1 MGLTLYLTQ
10 MKVCPIS
17 RCASWSDY
25 DPWLRPDSDKVGIRN
40 AEIHIVISRH
50 TGEDALG
57 EAIESVAHELRHFS
71 FDNRQMGNVGFLNA
85 ESNARVTLKNTPQ
98 SGTIELLT

>member
-40 AEIHIVISRH
+40 AEIHIVISR
-50 TGEDALG
+50 EPLINVC
-57 EAIESVAHELRHFS
+57 EAVSA
-71 FDNRQMGNVGFLNA
+71 RQKSAKKRSL
-85 ESNARVTLKNTPQ
+85 
-98 SGTIELLT
+98 